1 MTQLGDYNDL
11 SVEIEGHIATV
22 EIQRPPHN
30 FFDVNLIRTLA
41 DAYLDIDRESDAR
54 AIVLCSQGKNFC
66 AGADLGGNRELGTT
80 TSDGAV
86 KSREGSGHLYQEGVR
101 VFDAQTPVVA
111 AIQGAA
117 VGGGFGLALSAD
129 LRVASPEARFTSNF
143 ARLGFHQGFEVY
155 ERPTA
160 KPIPRS
166 VQRDNP
172 NATIEGTDHDTIDAA
187 VEFGLC
193 DYLVAADELRDKARW
208 LAQEIASS
216 GPLAVRSIRR
226 TMRRGLA
233 DRIRLATDH
242 ELVEQDWLRET
253 DDFKEGV
260 KAMSERRLPDFK
272 GR

>member
-143 ARLGFHQGFEVY
+143 ARLGFHQGLGLTVTLPAIVGQQKALEMMY
-155 ERPTA
+155 TGRRIKGDEA
-160 KPIPRS
+160 LEI
-166 VQRDNP
+166 
-172 NATIEGTDHDTIDAA
+172 
-187 VEFGLC
+187 GLC